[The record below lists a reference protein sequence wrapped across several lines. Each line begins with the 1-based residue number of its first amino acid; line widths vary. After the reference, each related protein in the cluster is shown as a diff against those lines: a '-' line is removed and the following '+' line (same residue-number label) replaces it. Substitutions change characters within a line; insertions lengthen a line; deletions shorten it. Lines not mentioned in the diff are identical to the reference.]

1 MPFHYFQL
9 FQGLSGFSL
18 KAFSA
23 RGEIWRDLGV
33 TSGGCRRA
41 ASMQSEAPWDGACG
55 ASCRLDN
62 KKGQQDDAVKQY
74 ECAEYCHLGLLVQTS
89 RCHFNG

>member
-1 MPFHYFQL
+1 
-9 FQGLSGFSL
+9 
-18 KAFSA
+18 
-23 RGEIWRDLGV
+23 
-33 TSGGCRRA
+33 
-41 ASMQSEAPWDGACG
+41 MQSEAPWDGACG